1 MLPNHPALQRLGAA
15 LRRVGYLPRPVAQ
28 TLGILAW
35 NGPQMDGEWWE
46 RPVSGMRPLDQLV
59 RFFIR
64 GEVAEEADI
73 FRLLPE
79 LEGLDLTEGLPGG
92 RLQAAGTLL
101 PLEEDLI
108 WGDRGDRAFS
118 IPDALFLPDST
129 TLAMRRFLPR
139 SPVQRH
145 LDLGSGSGGVA
156 ARAARSADQVIALD
170 LNPRA
175 LVGCDRTA
183 ALSGLNNLSSHT
195 APLAEAA
202 RFGRFDR
209 ISFVLPLLMPWVG
222 QQVADIH
229 THAATPQLLAELL
242 DLLPELLAPGGLA
255 LFYAQ
260 DWVGEGGV
268 EARLRRAFG
277 SRAVSGAFC
286 WDYQGNSIHG
296 PLRSG
301 IFAVRADRGPHWAE
315 APNQL
320 PALGNEDWWPTMAT
334 LLQDPAPST

>member
-1 MLPNHPALQRLGAA
+1 MLPNHPALQRLGVA

-28 TLGILAW
+28 SLGILAW

-46 RPVSGMRPLDQLV
+46 RPVSGTRPLDLLV

-64 GEVAEEADI
+64 GEPLDEEA
-73 FRLLPE
+73 FLALLPE
-79 LEGLDLTEGLPGG
+79 IEGTGLTERQTGG
-92 RLQAAGTLL
+92 QLLSSGTLL

-118 IPDALFLPDST
+118 IADALFLPDST

-156 ARAARSADQVIALD
+156 ARAARSAEEVIALD

-175 LVGCDRTA
+175 LLGCDRTA

-202 RFGRFDR
+202 GFGRFDR

-229 THAATPQLLAELL
+229 THAATPALLAELL
-242 DLLPELLAPGGLA
+242 DLLPELMAPGALA

-260 DWVGEGGV
+260 DWVGTEGV

-277 SRAVSGAFC
+277 ARAVSGAFC
-286 WDYQGNSIHG
+286 WDYEGMSVHG

-334 LLQDPAPST
+334 LLQDPEPST

>member
-1 MLPNHPALQRLGAA
+1 MSTNPLSLKHLGVA
-15 LRRVGYLPRPVAQ
+15 LRRVGYRPRPVAQ
-28 TLGILAW
+28 SLGILAW
-35 NGPQMDGEWWE
+35 NGPQMDGAWWE
-46 RPVSGMRPLDQLV
+46 RPVGNGAGLEELV
-59 RFFIR
+59 RFFVR
-64 GEVAEEADI
+64 GEALEEAGLY
-73 FRLLPE
+73 RLLPE
-79 LEGLDLTEGLPGG
+79 LEGAGLTEDLPGG
-92 RLQAAGTLL
+92 RVQASGTVL

-118 IPDALFLPDST
+118 IENALFLPDST

-139 SPVQRH
+139 QRVGRH

-156 ARAARSADQVIALD
+156 ARAARSSDEVIALD

-175 LVGCDRTA
+175 LVGCDVTA
-183 ALSGLNNLSSHT
+183 ALSGLDNLVSHT
-195 APLAEAA
+195 VPLAQAA
-202 RFGRFDR
+202 RFGSFDR

-222 QQVADIH
+222 QQAADIH
-229 THAATPQLLAELL
+229 THAATPQLLSELL
-242 DLLPELLAPGGLA
+242 DLLPVLLNPGGLA

-268 EARLRRAFG
+268 ERRLRLAFG
-277 SRAVSGAFC
+277 DRAVSGAFC
-286 WDYQGNSIHG
+286 WDYEGQSVKG

-320 PALGNEDWWPTMAT
+320 PALGSEDWWPAMAA
-334 LLQDPAPST
+334 LLNEPVKE

>member
-1 MLPNHPALQRLGAA
+1 MLPHHRSLQQLGQA
-15 LRRVGYLPRPVAQ
+15 LRRLGYLPRPVAQ
-28 TLGILAW
+28 SLGILAW

-46 RPVSGMRPLDQLV
+46 RPVSGSRPIEQLV

-64 GEVAEEADI
+64 GEPAEREAI

-79 LEGLDLTEGLPGG
+79 LEGQGLTEELPGE

-118 IPDALFLPDST
+118 IKNALFLPDST

-139 SPVQRH
+139 TRVRRH
-145 LDLGSGSGGVA
+145 LDLGSGSGAVG
-156 ARAARSADQVIALD
+156 ARAARSAEEVVALD

-175 LVGCDRTA
+175 VEGCDLTA
-183 ALSGLNNLSSHT
+183 ALSGLDNLHSHT
-195 APLAEAA
+195 AALAEAGT
-202 RFGRFDR
+202 FGSFDR

-229 THAATPQLLAELL
+229 PHAATPHLLAELV
-242 DLLPELLAPGGLA
+242 DLLPVLLAPGGLA

-260 DWVGEGGV
+260 DWAGDESV
-268 EARLRRAFG
+268 EARLRHAFG
-277 SRAVSGAFC
+277 TRAVSGAFC
-286 WDYQGNSIHG
+286 WDYQGQSVHG

-320 PALGNEDWWPTMAT
+320 PALGNEDWWPTMAA
-334 LLQDPAPST
+334 LLGEAESSA